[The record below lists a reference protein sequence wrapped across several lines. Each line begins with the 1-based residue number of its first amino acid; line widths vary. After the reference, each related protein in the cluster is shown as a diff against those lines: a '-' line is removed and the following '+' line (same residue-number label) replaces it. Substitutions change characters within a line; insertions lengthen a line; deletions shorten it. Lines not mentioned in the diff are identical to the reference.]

1 MLGIIQSLAP
11 SAKLLKCSTLA
22 FLREVCPHHNVNIH
36 APSLDSAYTQY
47 NSVQFGNLM
56 FVYCYSQRQS

>member
-36 APSLDSAYTQY
+36 APSLDSAYTHT
-47 NSVQFGNLM
+47 QFSIIQFSLET
-56 FVYCYSQRQS
+56 